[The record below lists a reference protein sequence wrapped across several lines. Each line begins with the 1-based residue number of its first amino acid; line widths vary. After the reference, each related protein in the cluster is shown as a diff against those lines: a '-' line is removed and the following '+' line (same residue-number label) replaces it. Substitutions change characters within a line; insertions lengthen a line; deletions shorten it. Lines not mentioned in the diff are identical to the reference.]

1 MNLSDFVP
9 AGFTEDEFL
18 IISAGLSVFMIF
30 IAIWYSLLV
39 TDPSSKKV
47 KELSTL
53 RESMRDDY
61 LTPIQRRRL
70 SDNSTNQMRKVVEF
84 FKLLKNEQAEKLAF
98 SLSQAGKRTPESL
111 YRLLFYKLIA
121 PMVAATVAY
130 VYIYVLKAVDLEG
143 MSKALVTIFAT
154 IIGAKIPDILLKN
167 SITKRHELVKKALP
181 DGLDLMVICTEA
193 GLSLDAAFK
202 RVSKEMIA
210 VAPELADELSLTSL
224 ELGFLP
230 ERNKALANLAARVDI
245 PMMRSLVNALI
256 QSEKFGTPLS
266 QSLRVM
272 SAELR
277 HERLLKAEEK
287 AARLPAIMTV
297 PMIIFILPPLFI
309 VLLGPAVMRTV
320 DALSAM

>member
-1 MNLSDFVP
+1 MNLSDYIP
-9 AGFTEDEFL
+9 AGLTEDEFL
-18 IISAGLSVFMIF
+18 IISASLSVLMIF

-47 KELSTL
+47 KEMSTL

-70 SDNSTNQMRKVVEF
+70 ADNSTNQMRKVVEF
-84 FKLLKNEQAEKLAF
+84 FKLLKNEQAVKLAF

-111 YRLLFYKLIA
+111 YRLLFYKLVA
-121 PMVAATVAY
+121 PIVAAAVVY
-130 VYIYVLKAVDLEG
+130 FYIYILKAVDLEP
-143 MSKALVTIFAT
+143 MAKALVTIVAT
-154 IIGAKIPDILLKN
+154 IIGAKLPDIMLKN
-167 SITKRHELVKKALP
+167 SIAKRYELVKKSLP

-202 RVSKEMIA
+202 RVSKEMIS
-210 VAPELADELSLTSL
+210 VSPELADELSLTSI

-297 PMIIFILPPLFI
+297 PMIVFILPPLFI
-309 VLLGPAVMRTV
+309 VLLGPAIMRTI
-320 DALSAM
+320 DALSTL